1 MADRHHV
8 LISVVPAQAGTHIP
22 EPVVKGPRNGLPATR
37 ASRGAPRGD
46 DTSVNGTTGSDVV
59 HQFVCMQI
67 IEAAPQ
73 LVKLT

>member
-8 LISVVPAQAGTHIP
+8 LISVVPAQAGTNIP
-22 EPVVKGPRNGLPATR
+22 EPVVMGPRNGI
-37 ASRGAPRGD
+37 PRGD
-46 DTSVNGTTGSDVV
+46 DNSVNGTTGTDVV

-67 IEAAPQ
+67 IEAAPK

>member
-1 MADRHHV
+1 M
-8 LISVVPAQAGTHIP
+8 
-22 EPVVKGPRNGLPATR
+22 GPRNGL
-37 ASRGAPRGD
+37 PRGD